1 MKQPIIIVENLV
13 HTYDNGFTALNK
25 INLQIGAG
33 EIVAIIGQ
41 NGAGKTTFVKHLNGL
56 IRPTGGR
63 VIVDGQDAAK
73 EKVSTMA
80 KKVGFVFQNPDHQIF
95 KDTVYDEVAFGPENL
110 GLNKQEVR
118 QRVNE
123 ALEAV
128 GLTNFSNYSPQNISK
143 GQRQRVALASVLAMQ
158 TEIIVL
164 DEPTTGQDYKES
176 IQIMD
181 LVAGLNERGHTVL
194 FITHDMSL
202 VARYARRAVVFCKGK
217 VLLDNSVQKVFSEKE
232 KLNETFL
239 HPPQIMELAAAAAL
253 KGAEAVLT
261 PEDLYKITVTK
272 LRGSL
277 NGCRN

>member
-1 MKQPIIIVENLV
+1 MKKPVIIVENLV
-13 HTYDNGFTALNK
+13 HTYNNGFTALNK

-56 IRPTGGR
+56 IRPTAGR

-95 KDTVYDEVAFGPENL
+95 KDTVYEEVAFGPENL
-110 GLNKQEVR
+110 GLSKPEVR
-118 QRVNE
+118 QRVDE

-176 IQIMD
+176 LQIMD

-202 VARYARRAVVFCKGK
+202 VARYAKRAVVFCKGE
-217 VLLDNSVQKVFSEKE
+217 VLLDNTVQNVFSEKE
-232 KLNETFL
+232 TLKETFL
-239 HPPQIMELAAAAAL
+239 HPPQIMELALAAAL

-261 PEDLYKITVTK
+261 PEDLYKITVSN

-277 NGCRN
+277 NVSSN